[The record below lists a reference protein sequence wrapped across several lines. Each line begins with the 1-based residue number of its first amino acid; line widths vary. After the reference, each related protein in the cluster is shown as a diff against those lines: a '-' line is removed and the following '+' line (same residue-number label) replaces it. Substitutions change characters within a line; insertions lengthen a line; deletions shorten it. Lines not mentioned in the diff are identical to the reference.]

1 MRHFRYSLL
10 LRLIK
15 KVVPVSYTRE
25 RVEGNDVEILIVDD
39 SKAMRMIVA
48 RVLKKAGYGDNDLR
62 EACNGVEAL
71 AAIKEKC
78 PDLVLAD
85 WNMPEMTG
93 IELLQALKA
102 EGIEVNFG
110 FVTSESTAEMREKAV
125 VNGALFL
132 IAKPFTVESFQDV
145 LSSAVK

>member
-1 MRHFRYSLL
+1 M
-10 LRLIK
+10 
-15 KVVPVSYTRE
+15 
-25 RVEGNDVEILIVDD
+25 EILIVDD

-62 EACNGVEAL
+62 EASNGVEAL
-71 AAIKEKC
+71 VAIKEKR

-85 WNMPEMTG
+85 WNMPEMNG

-102 EGIEVNFG
+102 EGIEVDFG

-125 VNGALFL
+125 INGALFL
-132 IAKPFTVESFQDV
+132 IAKPFTVESFQEV